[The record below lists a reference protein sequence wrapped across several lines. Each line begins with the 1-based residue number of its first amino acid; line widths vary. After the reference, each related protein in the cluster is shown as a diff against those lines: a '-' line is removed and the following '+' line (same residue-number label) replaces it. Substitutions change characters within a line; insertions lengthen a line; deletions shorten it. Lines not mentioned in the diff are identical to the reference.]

1 MPAMNNAYD
10 RFSVASGH
18 DPEDSSDRQARRVLS
33 IAGSGPAMTN
43 EV

>member
-10 RFSVASGH
+10 SFSVTPGH
-18 DPEDSSDRQARRVLS
+18 DPGVSSDRQARRVLW
-33 IAGSGPAMTN
+33 IAGSSPAMTN